1 MIIKLRSH
9 CLKNMPW
16 SIVNNKSLPGFI
28 TKPDTVLVDIGTG
41 YYVEKNINSARA
53 FLKKRVDMIQGNAS
67 KVDDL
72 VKRKEQMMQDT
83 QVAFQQK
90 MAQMQSMNEG
100 VAAAA
105 GAA

>member
-1 MIIKLRSH
+1 MLVPLSQ
-9 CLKNMPW
+9 
-16 SIVNNKSLPGFI
+16 SVYVDGFI

-41 YYVEKNINSARA
+41 YYVEKKIDSARV

-67 KVDDL
+67 KVNDL

-83 QVAFQQK
+83 QLAFQQK
-90 MAQMQSMNEG
+90 MAQMQQMNEG